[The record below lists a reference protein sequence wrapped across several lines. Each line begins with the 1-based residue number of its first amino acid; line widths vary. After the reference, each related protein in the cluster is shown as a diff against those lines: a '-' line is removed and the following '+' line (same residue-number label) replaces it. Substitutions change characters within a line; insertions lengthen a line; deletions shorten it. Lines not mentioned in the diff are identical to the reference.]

1 MLRSEFSATNLNHLR
16 RQLNAWRRSQPGRT
30 RLPEEIWEV
39 ATSLARTHGVS
50 SVARTLRLDYYKLRR
65 RSKPTAPSAPL
76 RAPGFVELPPPALPL
91 LSGTACTVELSNER
105 GGKMTVHLPDPG
117 PALLAM
123 VQAFWQ
129 RQR

>member
-1 MLRSEFSATNLNHLR
+1 MPRSEFSATNLNHLR
-16 RQLNAWRRSQPGRT
+16 RQLNAWRRAQRGRAP
-30 RLPEEIWEV
+30 LPEEVWDS
-39 ATSLARTHGVS
+39 ATSLARTNGVS

-65 RSKPTAPSAPL
+65 RSKHTAPSAL

-91 LSGTACTVELSNER
+91 LSGTACTVELSDER